1 MSRIK
6 ICGLKRIED
15 VYAVNEFKP
24 DYVGFVFA
32 ATKRFVSD
40 ESAAIMKAALNS
52 DIPAVG
58 VFVNEPI
65 EKIIQYEKAGIIDMI
80 QIHGDEDLV
89 YMNSLKKASKLP
101 IIKAVRIK
109 DENSF
114 KENESILTSSLIDY
128 VLLDTYQSRQ
138 YGGTGKCFDW
148 HLLENIKRPY
158 FLAGGIGVDN
168 VEEAIRHQPYAIDI
182 SSKVEVEGIKNE
194 GLIKALFYKL
204 DQIEGRGGENE

>member
-1 MSRIK
+1 MTKVK
-6 ICGLKRIED
+6 ICGLKTSEEVEI
-15 VYAVNEFKP
+15 VNKFCP

-32 ATKRFVSD
+32 PTKRFVPF
-40 ESAAIMKAALNS
+40 EKAKALKAMLRPT
-52 DIPAVG
+52 IEAVG

>member
-32 ATKRFVSD
+32 TTKRFVSD

-65 EKIIQYEKAGIIDMI
+65 AHIVKLVHEKA
-80 QIHGDEDLV
+80 L
-89 YMNSLKKASKLP
+89 
-101 IIKAVRIK
+101 
-109 DENSF
+109 
-114 KENESILTSSLIDY
+114 
-128 VLLDTYQSRQ
+128 
-138 YGGTGKCFDW
+138 
-148 HLLENIKRPY
+148 
-158 FLAGGIGVDN
+158 
-168 VEEAIRHQPYAIDI
+168 I
-182 SSKVEVEGIKNE
+182 SSNYTDRKI
-194 GLIKALFYKL
+194 
-204 DQIEGRGGENE
+204 